1 MSKNK
6 LKNAPL
12 KEVIFEL
19 RWESTL
25 DDSGNPYD
33 PGYNLAQGKF
43 ADRVNSEF
51 PVHKKLILDEMPFNV
66 FGSAMHQY
74 WKGEFTWPVIQHGQ
88 GILAVNEVEYGYE
101 WANGYKPLLI
111 KSINDLQASY
121 EDKLSFNVVK
131 LQYIDAWDLN
141 GMDPSEF
148 IAKNLQTEIHNNY
161 DLPGKARS
169 FNIEQNFE
177 LNDDSMMSL
186 KISTGINNN
195 NQQPSVIWTTTV
207 EKKSKMIIEDVTF
220 WLESAHRT
228 TSMMFKKMLNPEFYA
243 SLNR

>member
-19 RWESTL
+19 HWESTL
-25 DDSGNPYD
+25 DDNGNPYD

-51 PVHKKLILDEMPFNV
+51 PVYKKLILDEMPFNV
-66 FGSAMHQY
+66 FGAAMHQY

-161 DLPGKARS
+161 DLSGKARS

-177 LNDDSMMSL
+177 LNDDTLMSL
-186 KISTGINNN
+186 KISTGINNI

-220 WLESAHRT
+220 WLESAQRT
-228 TSMMFKKMLNPEFYA
+228 TSMMFFLIKEKI
-243 SLNR
+243 